1 MAGYSLLS
9 RDDADDWMADYPEFG
24 EMRSYGGGLGCE
36 QIALTSRRMPAGT
49 GGRGSYGHSHRTQEE
64 VILVTRGRV
73 TLKVGD
79 EVFEAGE
86 GDAVRIAP
94 EAVRSV
100 HNDSAEEAEIVLV
113 STRGEGP
120 MEDEVVKH
128 EGFWPD

>member
-9 RDDADDWMADYPEFG
+9 RSDADDWMADYPGFG

-36 QIALTSRRMPAGT
+36 QIALTWRRMPAGT

-64 VILVTRGRV
+64 VVLVTRGRV
-73 TLKVGD
+73 TVKVGD
-79 EVFEAGE
+79 DVFEAAE
-86 GDAVRIAP
+86 GDAIRIAP
-94 EAVRSV
+94 EAIRSV
-100 HNDSAEEAEIVLV
+100 HNDTNEYAELVLV
-113 STRGEGP
+113 STRGEGS